1 MSAALSMTE
10 DSSPSSLPP
19 STAADQVQAA
29 QPSQLLR
36 QAREA
41 AGLQLASLSA
51 TLKVPV
57 ERLQALE
64 EGRYQDLPNLTF
76 ARALASS
83 VCRALKID
91 AAPVLQGLPQGGE
104 VKLGSDKPQPA
115 RVFVS
120 ERQSPWR
127 LPSAFKLGTPLLLSL
142 LVLALAVLLWWWLP
156 QRDAE
161 PVAEGDA
168 ELTTSEPPAP
178 ALVSEERVPAAAAP
192 AAGASPA
199 GVPPVAAPAVA
210 EPVAAPAAAPA
221 PAATLPLVLPASP
234 AVAAPLSP
242 APVNA
247 AAPAAQSAQP
257 RLQLRARATTWVQ
270 LKDGA
275 GKELQ
280 QRTLQPGQTLDYD
293 GELPLQV
300 VLGRASGVEVIVR
313 GQVFDT
319 SAYAPNKVA
328 RFEVK

>member
-1 MSAALSMTE
+1 MTE
-10 DSSPSSLPP
+10 DSSPSSASQTAAAERPQTTPP
-19 STAADQVQAA
+19 SH
-29 QPSQLLR
+29 LLR
-36 QAREA
+36 EAREA

-91 AAPVLQGLPQGGE
+91 PAPVLQGLPQGGE
-104 VKLGSDKPQPA
+104 VKLGSDRPVHASAIVP
-115 RVFVS
+115 S
-120 ERQSPWR
+120 RQGMFR
-127 LPSAFKLGTPLLLSL
+127 LPAAFQLGAPLLLSL
-142 LVLALAVLLWWWLP
+142 LVLVLAVALWWWLP

-161 PVAEGDA
+161 MASEGDA
-168 ELTTSEPPAP
+168 DAAASEPPVP
-178 ALVSEERVPAAAAP
+178 TLVSEEPVPVPAAAGSP
-192 AAGASPA
+192 LAA
-199 GVPPVAAPAVA
+199 PPVVA
-210 EPVAAPAAAPA
+210 EPVAASVPAPA
-221 PAATLPLVLPASP
+221 PASTPAP
-234 AVAAPLSP
+234 AAPVAP
-242 APVNA
+242 ATP
-247 AAPAAQSAQP
+247 AAPAAPVSSAPAASVTPVATAQSAQAQP

-300 VLGRASGVEVIVR
+300 VLGRASGVDVIVR

>member
-1 MSAALSMTE
+1 MTE
-10 DSSPSSLPP
+10 DSSPSSASQP
-19 STAADQVQAA
+19 AAAERPQTTP
-29 QPSQLLR
+29 PSQLLR
-36 QAREA
+36 EAREA

-91 AAPVLQGLPQGGE
+91 PAPVLQGLPQGGE
-104 VKLGSDKPQPA
+104 VKLGSDRPVQASAIVP
-115 RVFVS
+115 S
-120 ERQSPWR
+120 RQGMFR
-127 LPSAFKLGTPLLLSL
+127 LPAAFQLGAPLLLSL
-142 LVLALAVLLWWWLP
+142 LVLVLAVALWWWLP

-161 PVAEGDA
+161 MASEGEADA
-168 ELTTSEPPAP
+168 AASEPPVP
-178 ALVSEERVPAAAAP
+178 TLVSEEPVPVPAAAGSP
-192 AAGASPA
+192 LAA
-199 GVPPVAAPAVA
+199 PPVVV
-210 EPVAAPAAAPA
+210 EPVAAPVPAATPAAPVAPATPAAPA
-221 PAATLPLVLPASP
+221 V
-234 AVAAPLSP
+234 
-242 APVNA
+242 PVSS
-247 AAPAAQSAQP
+247 APAASVTPVATAQSAQAQP

-300 VLGRASGVEVIVR
+300 VLGRASGVDVIVR

>member
-1 MSAALSMTE
+1 MTE
-10 DSSPSSLPP
+10 DSSPSSA
-19 STAADQVQAA
+19 SQTAAAERPQTTP
-29 QPSQLLR
+29 PSQLLR
-36 QAREA
+36 EAREA

-91 AAPVLQGLPQGGE
+91 PAPVLQGLPQGGE
-104 VKLGSDKPQPA
+104 VKLGSDRPVQASAIVP
-115 RVFVS
+115 S
-120 ERQSPWR
+120 RQGMFR
-127 LPSAFKLGTPLLLSL
+127 LPAAFQLGAPLLLSL
-142 LVLALAVLLWWWLP
+142 LVLVLAVALWWWLP

-161 PVAEGDA
+161 MASEGEADA
-168 ELTTSEPPAP
+168 AASEPPVP
-178 ALVSEERVPAAAAP
+178 TLVSEEPVPVPAAAGSP
-192 AAGASPA
+192 LAA
-199 GVPPVAAPAVA
+199 PPVVV
-210 EPVAAPAAAPA
+210 EPVAAPVPAAPLVPAAPA
-221 PAATLPLVLPASP
+221 TPAA
-234 AVAAPLSP
+234 
-242 APVNA
+242 PVSS
-247 AAPAAQSAQP
+247 APAASVTPVATAQSAQAQP

-300 VLGRASGVEVIVR
+300 VLGRASGVDVIVR

>member
-1 MSAALSMTE
+1 MTE
-10 DSSPSSLPP
+10 DSSPSSA
-19 STAADQVQAA
+19 SQTAAAERPQTTP
-29 QPSQLLR
+29 PSQLLR
-36 QAREA
+36 EAREA

-91 AAPVLQGLPQGGE
+91 PAPVLQGLPQGGE
-104 VKLGSDKPQPA
+104 VKLGSDRPVQASAIVP
-115 RVFVS
+115 S
-120 ERQSPWR
+120 RQGMFR
-127 LPSAFKLGTPLLLSL
+127 LPAAFQLGAPLLLSL
-142 LVLALAVLLWWWLP
+142 LVLVLAVALWWWLP

-161 PVAEGDA
+161 MASEGEADA
-168 ELTTSEPPAP
+168 AASEPPVP
-178 ALVSEERVPAAAAP
+178 TLVSEEPVPVPAAAGSP
-192 AAGASPA
+192 LAA
-199 GVPPVAAPAVA
+199 PPVVV
-210 EPVAAPAAAPA
+210 EPVAAPAPAAPLVPAAPA
-221 PAATLPLVLPASP
+221 TPAA
-234 AVAAPLSP
+234 
-242 APVNA
+242 PVSS
-247 AAPAAQSAQP
+247 APAASVTPVATAQSAQAQP

-300 VLGRASGVEVIVR
+300 VLGRASGVDVIVR